1 LINAVDSDIVVDSK
15 MGIRLSNDQQKRHLA
30 MAEAMIRQRT
40 YSKYAQ
46 EAALLLGQ
54 QIKLARKQRQWS
66 EMNLAERVGISR
78 ATLQKIEG
86 GEMTCAIGLVFEVA
100 TLVGINLFE
109 QDKLPLSIG
118 IDQTKDKIAL
128 LPRRIQPRTKAV
140 DDDF

>member
-1 LINAVDSDIVVDSK
+1 MVNSK
-15 MGIRLSNDQQKRHLA
+15 MVIEVFNDHHIRHLV
-30 MAEAMIRQRT
+30 MVEAMIKQRT

-46 EAALLLGQ
+46 EAALLLGK
-54 QIKLARKQRQWS
+54 QIKLGRKQRKWS

-78 ATLQKIEG
+78 ATLQKIER

-109 QDKLPLSIG
+109 QDKLPLSIS
-118 IDQTKDKIAL
+118 IDQAKDKIAL
-128 LPRRIQPRTKAV
+128 LPKRIQPKTKAV